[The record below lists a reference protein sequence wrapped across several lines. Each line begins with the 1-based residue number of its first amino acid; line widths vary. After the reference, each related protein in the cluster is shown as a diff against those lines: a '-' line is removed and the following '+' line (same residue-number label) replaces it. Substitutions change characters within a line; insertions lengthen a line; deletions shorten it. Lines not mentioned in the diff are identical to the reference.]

1 MGELMFLILAFALAS
16 GAPGSDQPAAA
27 VPAAPAAAPAKKEKK
42 ICRIDEATSGSRMA
56 KRLCLTE
63 EEWAQR
69 SQGMTQSARSGFSGK
84 SEDH

>member
-1 MGELMFLILAFALAS
+1 MLVIIAALLAS
-16 GAPGSDQPAAA
+16 AQAPAEPQTTSQPATDAA
-27 VPAAPAAAPAKKEKK
+27 KPAKPKK
-42 ICRIDEATSGSRMA
+42 ICKADPALSGSRMS

-69 SQGMTQSARSGFSGK
+69 SVSMKDSARAGFSGK